1 MQTSSRSR
9 SVDTGP
15 PDRRAEYRRVLFS
28 SYLGTTIEFY
38 DFLLYGTAAA
48 VVFPA
53 VFFSGLDE
61 FTAVLF
67 SLGTFAAGYVARPLG
82 GVIFGHYGDRI
93 GRKKMLVVTML
104 VMGVAS
110 FLIGLVPSAAMI
122 GGWAAVILV
131 LLRVAQGIA
140 VGGEWGGASLMAL
153 EHSGGEGRG
162 LAASFVNAGAP
173 SGAVLGSLML
183 GLFSLLPQE
192 QFLSWGWRIP
202 FLLSAVLLGL
212 GLWVRSQVSES
223 PVFQAALAKAE
234 EQERTKEPLPLLSVL
249 RRPKA
254 LILTTRWARAPR
266 SPSRS
271 RWRRSR
277 RPTRCSTAPPG
288 PRCCS
293 ASRSRRSWRSSVCCW
308 RAGCPTGSAGGPS
321 SWSAS
326 SAGPRWPSRCSRCG
340 GRATP
345 C

>member
-234 EQERTKEPLPLLSVL
+234 E
-249 RRPKA
+249 
-254 LILTTRWARAPR
+254 
-266 SPSRS
+266 
-271 RWRRSR
+271 
-277 RPTRCSTAPPG
+277 
-288 PRCCS
+288 
-293 ASRSRRSWRSSVCCW
+293 
-308 RAGCPTGSAGGPS
+308 
-321 SWSAS
+321 
-326 SAGPRWPSRCSRCG
+326 
-340 GRATP
+340 
-345 C
+345 

>member
-1 MQTSSRSR
+1 MQTRSR

-15 PDRRAEYRRVLFS
+15 PSDRRAEYRRVLFS

-48 VVFPA
+48 IVFPA

-61 FTAVLF
+61 FTGLLF

-110 FLIGLVPSAAMI
+110 FLIGLVPGAATI

-140 VGGEWGGASLMAL
+140 VGGEWGGAALMAL
-153 EHSGGEGRG
+153 EHSGGEKRG
-162 LAASFVNAGAP
+162 FAASFVNAGAP

-212 GLWVRSQVSES
+212 GLWVRRQVSES
-223 PVFQAALAKAE
+223 PVFTAALAQAQ
-234 EQERTKEPLPLLSVL
+234 EQEQTRESLPLLSVL

-254 LILTTRWARAPR
+254 VILTTLGVGAAFAFQVTMATFAQAYALQHGA
-266 SPSRS
+266 
-271 RWRRSR
+271 
-277 RPTRCSTAPPG
+277 TR

-293 ASRSRRSWRSSVCCW
+293 ASPSRRSSRSSVCCSQ
-308 RAGCPTGSAGGPS
+308 AGCPTASGGGPS

-326 SAGPRWPSRCSRCG
+326 SGGPRWPSPCSRCG